1 MLSDQSIFNSMFD
14 VSGQPLAPLTN
25 NLELTTS
32 NPSPASLSEYPQS
45 DDIPKPSNENL
56 LDNFADVEQNA
67 SLNNTPGSP
76 DSQSEFSD
84 PLTGMSTVDSI
95 FLGDVSDSTLEDGS
109 VGRDRSASL
118 TADSSIWQV
127 LSANPSL
134 MRYYSRS
141 VSVDRNN
148 GAVGLNQQEYIS
160 VGLQRHSSELI
171 AYGILTKDTNLID
184 TGIKVLE
191 YAFDYQQTDG
201 SFLTTPK
208 SLTTGSAA
216 QDGAF
221 FYYDLGYSMLLLKDS
236 QWFQTAPETASLRS
250 RADELQNP
258 AKTSLTWLVGQ
269 EPVLIEK
276 DRSGTNRLLYDANAY
291 YLVGKATGRSD
302 ALKLG
307 ESFARRALQQQ
318 ASEGYFL
325 ERGGY
330 DSSYNAVS
338 LRQAIL
344 LYTNLQSDAASL
356 KQDLEKAIEKS
367 AAWQLTRIAPSGE
380 VLTEGN
386 TRIKPIGEQY
396 TLTGTVK
403 KVDYKE
409 VVLALDYYAKLSGD
423 TTAQNAANRVR
434 NYRP

>member
-1 MLSDQSIFNSMFD
+1 MFSDRSIFDAMFD
-14 VSGQPLAPLTN
+14 ASGQPLSPLTN
-25 NLELTTS
+25 NLELATPNLS
-32 NPSPASLSEYPQS
+32 LPSLSNYTQPVDILQS
-45 DDIPKPSNENL
+45 KDENL
-56 LDNFADVEQNA
+56 LADLASENQSA
-67 SLNNTPGSP
+67 SLNSSTSLR
-76 DSQSEFSD
+76 DSQSKSSD
-84 PLTGMSTVDSI
+84 SLTGMSTLDSV
-95 FLGDVSDSTLEDGS
+95 FLVDVSDSTLEDRGIA
-109 VGRDRSASL
+109 RDRSASL
-118 TADSSIWQV
+118 MADDSIWQV
-127 LSANPSL
+127 ISANPSL

-148 GAVGLNQQEYIS
+148 GAVGLNQKEYIS

-171 AYGILTKDTNLID
+171 AYGILTKDTGLID

-191 YAFDYQQTDG
+191 YAFDYQQPDG
-201 SFLTTPK
+201 SFRTTPK

-236 QWFQTAPETASLRS
+236 QWFQTASETESLRS
-250 RADELQNP
+250 RADNLQDP
-258 AKTSLTWLVGQ
+258 AKTSLTWLVGR

-276 DRSGTNRLLYDANAY
+276 DRSGTNRLFYDANAY

-318 ASEGYFL
+318 ASEGFFV

-344 LYTNLQSDAASL
+344 LYTNLKSDATSL
-356 KQDLEKAIEKS
+356 KQDLGKAIEKS
-367 AAWQLTRIAPSGE
+367 VAWQLTRIAPTGE

-423 TTAQNAANRVR
+423 AVAQDAANRVR

>member
-1 MLSDQSIFNSMFD
+1 MLSDRSIFNSMFD
-14 VSGQPLAPLTN
+14 VSGQPLTPLIP
-25 NLELTTS
+25 NLELAAS
-32 NPSPASLSEYPQS
+32 NSSPSSLPEYPQPV
-45 DDIPKPSNENL
+45 DIPELSNEEL
-56 LDNFADVEQNA
+56 LDNFAGADRSA
-67 SLNNTPGSP
+67 SLNSSP
-76 DSQSEFSD
+76 SYSDSQPEFSD
-84 PLTGMSTVDSI
+84 PLTGLSTVDSV
-95 FLGDVSDSTLEDGS
+95 FLGDASDSTLEDGS

-118 TADSSIWQV
+118 IADSSIWQV
-127 LSANPSL
+127 ISANPSL

-171 AYGILTKDTNLID
+171 AYGILTKDTGLID

-191 YAFDYQQTDG
+191 YAFDYQQPDG

-208 SLTTGSAA
+208 SLATGSAA

-236 QWFQTAPETASLRS
+236 QWFQTAPETAGLRS
-250 RADELQNP
+250 RANELQDP

-269 EPVLIEK
+269 ELVLIEK

-318 ASEGYFL
+318 ASEGYFI

-356 KQDLEKAIEKS
+356 KQDLGKAIEKS
-367 AAWQLTRIAPSGE
+367 AAWQLSRIAPSGE

-423 TTAQNAANRVR
+423 SVVQDAANRVR
-434 NYRP
+434 SYRP

>member
-1 MLSDQSIFNSMFD
+1 M
-14 VSGQPLAPLTN
+14 
-25 NLELTTS
+25 
-32 NPSPASLSEYPQS
+32 
-45 DDIPKPSNENL
+45 
-56 LDNFADVEQNA
+56 
-67 SLNNTPGSP
+67 
-76 DSQSEFSD
+76 
-84 PLTGMSTVDSI
+84 
-95 FLGDVSDSTLEDGS
+95 
-109 VGRDRSASL
+109 
-118 TADSSIWQV
+118 
-127 LSANPSL
+127 
-134 MRYYSRS
+134 
-141 VSVDRNN
+141 
-148 GAVGLNQQEYIS
+148 
-160 VGLQRHSSELI
+160 
-171 AYGILTKDTNLID
+171 TKDTGLID

-191 YAFDYQQTDG
+191 YAFDYQQPDG
-201 SFLTTPK
+201 SFRTTPK

-236 QWFQTAPETASLRS
+236 QWFQTASETDSLRS
-250 RADELQNP
+250 RADNLQDP

-276 DRSGTNRLLYDANAY
+276 DRSGTNRLFYDANAY

-318 ASEGYFL
+318 ASEGFFV

-344 LYTNLQSDAASL
+344 LYTNLKSDATSL
-356 KQDLEKAIEKS
+356 KQDLGKAIEKS
-367 AAWQLTRIAPSGE
+367 VAWQLTRIAPTGE

-409 VVLALDYYAKLSGD
+409 VVLALDYYAKLSGNTVVQD
-423 TTAQNAANRVR
+423 AANRVR

>member
-1 MLSDQSIFNSMFD
+1 MFLDQSIFDAMFD
-14 VSGQPLAPLTN
+14 ASGQPLSPLTN
-25 NLELTTS
+25 NLELATP
-32 NPSPASLSEYPQS
+32 NLPLSSYAQPVDIPQS
-45 DDIPKPSNENL
+45 KNDSLLADLASEN
-56 LDNFADVEQNA
+56 QSA
-67 SLNNTPGSP
+67 SLNSSDPSN
-76 DSQSEFSD
+76 SQSKSSD
-84 PLTGMSTVDSI
+84 SLTGISTLDSV
-95 FLGDVSDSTLEDGS
+95 FLADLSNSTLEDS
-109 VGRDRSASL
+109 AIACDRSASL
-118 TADSSIWQV
+118 IADSSIWQV
-127 LSANPSL
+127 ISANPSL

-141 VSVDRNN
+141 VSVDSNS
-148 GAVGLNQQEYIS
+148 GAVGLNQQGYIS

-171 AYGILTKDTNLID
+171 AYGILTKDTGLIS

-191 YAFDYQQTDG
+191 YSFMHQQPDG
-201 SFLTTPK
+201 SFQTTPQ

-236 QWFQTAPETASLRS
+236 QWFQTAPETSSLRS
-250 RADELQNP
+250 RVNKLSAP
-258 AKTSLTWLVGQ
+258 AKTSLTWLVGR

-307 ESFARRALQQQ
+307 ESFARIALQQQ
-318 ASEGYFL
+318 ASEGFFL

-344 LYTNLQSDAASL
+344 LYTNLKSDAASL
-356 KQDLEKAIEKS
+356 KQDLGKAIDKS
-367 AAWQLTRIAPSGE
+367 VAWQLTRIAPTGE

-423 TTAQNAANRVR
+423 TAAQDAANRVR

>member
-1 MLSDQSIFNSMFD
+1 MFSDQSIFNSMFD
-14 VSGQPLAPLTN
+14 VSGQPLSPLTN
-25 NLELTTS
+25 NLELTTPNLS
-32 NPSPASLSEYPQS
+32 PSSLPDSSQPV
-45 DDIPKPSNENL
+45 DIPKSSNQDL
-56 LDNFADVEQNA
+56 LAY
-67 SLNNTPGSP
+67 LNSSP
-76 DSQSEFSD
+76 NSSDSQLKFSD
-84 PLTGMSTVDSI
+84 SLTGMSALDSV
-95 FLGDVSDSTLEDGS
+95 FLGDVSNTLDNGS
-109 VGRDRSASL
+109 IARDRSASL
-118 TADSSIWQV
+118 MADDSIWQV
-127 LSANPSL
+127 ISANPSL

-148 GAVGLNQQEYIS
+148 GAVGLNQKEYIS

-171 AYGILTKDTNLID
+171 AYGLLTKDTALIG

-191 YAFDYQQTDG
+191 YSFNYQQPDG
-201 SFLTTPK
+201 SFRTTPQ
-208 SLTTGSAA
+208 SITAGSAA

-236 QWFQTAPETASLRS
+236 QWFQTASETESLRS
-250 RADELQNP
+250 RADNLQDP
-258 AKTSLTWLVGQ
+258 AKTSLTWLVGR

-318 ASEGYFL
+318 ASEGFFV

-344 LYTNLQSDAASL
+344 LYTNLKSDATSL
-356 KQDLEKAIEKS
+356 KQDLGKAIDKS
-367 AAWQLTRIAPSGE
+367 VAWQLTRIAPTGE

-423 TTAQNAANRVR
+423 IVAQDAANRVR